1 MAYRSAGEKRMY
13 TKLCSHW
20 NMFVFHRLSL
30 TLNVTH
36 AHTYT
41 YTYTH
46 THTHTHLH
54 LHTLTHTQGDLPV
67 GTLVSDPFKI
77 DGTKISFLVGGGCN
91 ILEECVNQCTT
102 LREENYD

>member
-13 TKLCSHW
+13 MTKLCSHY
-20 NMFVFHRLSL
+20 FSSSI
-30 TLNVTH
+30 TH
-36 AHTYT
+36 TERHTRTHLHTYSYT
-41 YTYTH
+41 YT
-46 THTHTHLH
+46 
-54 LHTLTHTQGDLPV
+54 THTQGDLPV

-102 LREENYD
+102 